1 MLMTTNSA
9 PTTVSTPAAGAIF
22 VHGLFSGPEVWDPLI
37 SLLQSDTSFSRAF
50 QFERFSYSSP
60 KFEFRPWQRIPTIHE
75 AALQLTTWLRDNDQ
89 LRGIPRIVLVGHSQG
104 GLIIQ
109 QSMSE
114 MLSDGQIEALRRV
127 RAVILLATPNTGSE
141 LLLSLRRILGRIWR
155 HAQERQLRPYD
166 EQIEKMRRV
175 VFERAVLPTVPS
187 ETVCPIRFF
196 VYAGETDGV
205 VPPRSAL
212 WMFPRAGILPG
223 NHSTILVPTDT
234 KDMRFQAV
242 RSALSWARHSF
253 PPDGVLLKTEALD
266 LANREDLEALDQL
279 AAEAFEPEQAMRSK
293 DLRHWLT
300 NYQED
305 WPLRLAVLVAKA
317 NRKICG
323 FLMFHESADLILV
336 DYIASKRPPG
346 GVVSAR
352 GDYSGTLVQQ
362 MTDQLIARARL
373 LGNVPIVFEV
383 AHPTHVGAGSRRA
396 RARIK
401 HFERFGA
408 RAIMKLN
415 YLAPH
420 MDTMKIGDEVP
431 HILMYARAGTVPPAL
446 PEESVRRILDQIYLV
461 WYKNWFS
468 HYQDA
473 QQHEKYLQELCDKV
487 KATLASS
494 YLLAQWKAN

>member
-1 MLMTTNSA
+1 MTTNSA

-60 KFEFRPWQRIPTIHE
+60 KF
-75 AALQLTTWLRDNDQ
+75 LQLTTWLRDNDQ

-212 WMFPRAGILPG
+212 GFFQETIQRSLCRPTQKTCDFRRFAPLSAGLGI
-223 NHSTILVPTDT
+223 HSHQMVC
-234 KDMRFQAV
+234 
-242 RSALSWARHSF
+242 S
-253 PPDGVLLKTEALD
+253 LK
-266 LANREDLEALDQL
+266 RRPWISQI
-279 AAEAFEPEQAMRSK
+279 
-293 DLRHWLT
+293 
-300 NYQED
+300 
-305 WPLRLAVLVAKA
+305 AK
-317 NRKICG
+317 
-323 FLMFHESADLILV
+323 
-336 DYIASKRPPG
+336 
-346 GVVSAR
+346 
-352 GDYSGTLVQQ
+352 T
-362 MTDQLIARARL
+362 
-373 LGNVPIVFEV
+373 
-383 AHPTHVGAGSRRA
+383 
-396 RARIK
+396 
-401 HFERFGA
+401 
-408 RAIMKLN
+408 
-415 YLAPH
+415 
-420 MDTMKIGDEVP
+420 
-431 HILMYARAGTVPPAL
+431 
-446 PEESVRRILDQIYLV
+446 
-461 WYKNWFS
+461 
-468 HYQDA
+468 
-473 QQHEKYLQELCDKV
+473 
-487 KATLASS
+487 
-494 YLLAQWKAN
+494 